1 MERTLTKVTNLTSDD
16 ESQREAAVIL
26 AAKQGDKV
34 AYKTLYH
41 NHVGRVYALCLRLT
55 GDRGLAEDAT
65 QEVFIQLWSKLDR
78 FDGQSQFSTWLHSV
92 SANVTVSYLRKQRNW
107 VQRMFNIET
116 SPAMEMPAEADS
128 SQVDLEALVVR
139 LPQRARMVFVLH
151 AIEGYRHEEI
161 AQMLDMAVGTSKA
174 QFHRAKQLLKTWM
187 WCEDE

>member
-1 MERTLTKVTNLTSDD
+1 
-16 ESQREAAVIL
+16 
-26 AAKQGDKV
+26 
-34 AYKTLYH
+34 
-41 NHVGRVYALCLRLT
+41 
-55 GDRGLAEDAT
+55 
-65 QEVFIQLWSKLDR
+65 
-78 FDGQSQFSTWLHSV
+78 
-92 SANVTVSYLRKQRNW
+92 
-107 VQRMFNIET
+107 
-116 SPAMEMPAEADS
+116 MEMPAAADS